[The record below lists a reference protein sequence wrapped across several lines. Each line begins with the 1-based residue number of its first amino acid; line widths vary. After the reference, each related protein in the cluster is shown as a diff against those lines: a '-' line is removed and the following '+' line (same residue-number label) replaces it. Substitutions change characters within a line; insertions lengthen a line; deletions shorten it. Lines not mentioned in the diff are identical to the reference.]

1 MLLNSSS
8 DSRYFSRVLNLYF
21 SLLYNSKKKCKLR
34 VWDLGMT
41 QLQVAILKF
50 FKIEVIK
57 VPEFVPFWNLC
68 YTWKPYIYKYT
79 DELNFL
85 YLDAGCTIKKDISEI
100 FHIIEND
107 GYFFVGQGQ
116 ALKDIIPKDFNDII
130 LLNEKNENSI
140 VFAAGIIGINKRL
153 KINNKII
160 DTIFDLAKNGYC
172 LGFSYNEIH
181 RDVTKLTIVRNCPI
195 FRHDQSIVNAVF
207 RNHLDEIVV
216 HEEKTFAST
225 FSTKDCIIYN
235 NRKHNYT
242 YFFKNSSVF
251 KIILFFY
258 CYFFD
263 KYNFV
268 KSHFLK
274 YIHYIY
280 LSC

>member
-41 QLQVAILKF
+41 QLQVAILKKI
-50 FKIEVIK
+50 KIEVIK
-57 VPEFVPFWNLC
+57 VPEFAPFWNLC

-79 DELNFL
+79 NEMNFL
-85 YLDAGCTIKKDISEI
+85 YLDAGCTIQKDISEI
-100 FHIIEND
+100 FQIIEND

-153 KINNKII
+153 NVNNKII
-160 DTIFDLAKNGYC
+160 NRIFDLAKNGYC
-172 LGFSYNEIH
+172 LGFSRNEIH
-181 RDVTKLTIVRNCPI
+181 RDITNLRIVRNCPI

-207 RNHLDEIVV
+207 RDYLDEIVV

-225 FSTKDCIIYN
+225 ISTKDCIIYN
-235 NRKHNYT
+235 NRKYNYT
-242 YFFKNSSVF
+242 YFFKNGSLL
-251 KIILFFY
+251 KTILFIY
-258 CYFFD
+258 CIFLD
-263 KYNFV
+263 KYNLV
-268 KSHFLK
+268 KSHSLK
-274 YIHYIY
+274 YYK
-280 LSC
+280 